1 MWTLLYAVCMF
12 FILFDF
18 PGNSSLIHSKRLL
31 QCCQGNPGY
40 VCYWLGCIQAAYID
54 TDTHTRTLKHNNALH
69 KHCVCSGGVANWLNS
84 QGGTIRSGGITC
96 SIRCWQ
102 QELTVNIHV
111 LDYIFLNIVSICIK
125 TTNSSSTAGE
135 RSVVSSH
142 VDSNARCFE
151 PSRVKSLVR
160 TYGRTAR

>member
-1 MWTLLYAVCMF
+1 MSWNLWMHVALLASNWVSAFSPLVMIPPCTLASVIITPEHMWRKKNPPKQMWTLLYAVCMF

-54 TDTHTRTLKHNNALH
+54 TDTHTHTLKHNNALH

-111 LDYIFLNIVSICIK
+111 LDYIF
-125 TTNSSSTAGE
+125 
-135 RSVVSSH
+135 
-142 VDSNARCFE
+142 
-151 PSRVKSLVR
+151 
-160 TYGRTAR
+160 